1 MADTT
6 ADTDPKNETPK
17 NEAGYLLVVCIL
29 LVVISVALAWLW
41 QMQKR
46 RTEEAQRALIEQQR
60 ANPLAQFLSQA
71 GQQQPFPKQDA
82 APETI
87 QFNGH
92 PTPLYKLSAQAGRR
106 IGFEP
111 GDLISVLSDQPTSRP
126 TATDPAP
133 N

>member
-6 ADTDPKNETPK
+6 SEPRNETPK

-41 QMQKR
+41 QMQKK
-46 RTEEAQRALIEQQR
+46 RTEEAQRALVEQQR

-71 GQQQPFPKQDA
+71 GQQQPFAKQDA

-87 QFNGH
+87 QFNGR
-92 PTPLYKLSAQAGRR
+92 PTPLYKISTQAVRR
-106 IGFEP
+106 IGFDP
-111 GDLISVLSDQPTSRP
+111 GDLILVSDQPTSRP
-126 TATDPAP
+126 IATSPARD
-133 N
+133 